1 MMQKNNPDLRKIES
15 YTDNNI
21 IFARITRREQMD
33 TKLTLK
39 LDKAVIE
46 QAKAYAAKKNKS
58 LSRLIETY
66 LRTLVNKNQELMK
79 NDFEI
84 TPFVKSMRTGKSL
97 PADLDARSDYR
108 NYLSEKHK

>member
-1 MMQKNNPDLRKIES
+1 MKC
-15 YTDNNI
+15 TDNNI
-21 IFARITRREQMD
+21 IFARIKLRHMD

-46 QAKAYAAKKNKS
+46 QAKTYAAKKNKS

-66 LRTLVNKNQELMK
+66 LKTLVNKNQNLMK

-97 PADLDARSDYR
+97 PADLDAKSVYR
-108 NYLSEKHK
+108 DYLSEKHK

>member
-1 MMQKNNPDLRKIES
+1 
-15 YTDNNI
+15 
-21 IFARITRREQMD
+21 MD

-66 LRTLVNKNQELMK
+66 LKTLVNKNQELMK

-84 TPFVKSMRTGKSL
+84 TPFVKSMRTGKNL
-97 PADLDARSDYR
+97 PADLDAKSAYR